1 MSRAARGAA
10 RAAGPAP
17 QKATV
22 VANRDSGTAGSATGE
37 MATEPGFHALLYCR
51 SKTPRQL
58 SRRELDS
65 LTLSPDDLL
74 WVDLAAPEAD
84 HLLDVLRRLA
94 LPEAFAELLHER
106 DASPTLRNYG
116 ASFGLRA
123 IGAVMDEGLRI
134 SAEPLSIC
142 CGTNVVVTVSG
153 TTPAY
158 VDRLRERQQQNI
170 ELGAIEAESFV
181 VALLDAKLATYYESM
196 AVLEAHVERLELAL
210 LSRRELDVLERLR
223 WLRQSASR
231 LRRLLT
237 SHRSVY
243 GGLSRPDF
251 RPVVGENVNAHFAA
265 LDSRFERALDLAEHS
280 RELVVGTFELFA
292 ARAAMSTNRTMQV
305 LTFVTVLSG
314 ALAVIA
320 GVLGMNF
327 SVPFFETGVRGFW
340 AAVAG
345 MGLIALLAIV
355 FARWRR
361 WI

>member
-1 MSRAARGAA
+1 MSY
-10 RAAGPAP
+10 
-17 QKATV
+17 Q
-22 VANRDSGTAGSATGE
+22 D
-37 MATEPGFHALLYCR
+37 
-51 SKTPRQL
+51 
-58 SRRELDS
+58 LDS

-74 WVDLAAPEAD
+74 WVDLAAPEPQ
-84 HLLDVLRRLA
+84 HLGAVLKRLE
-94 LPEAFAELLHER
+94 LPEAFAELLPNG
-106 DASPTLRNYG
+106 DATPTLRNYG

-123 IGAVMDEGLRI
+123 IAAVMDESQRI
-134 SAEPLSIC
+134 TAEPLAIC
-142 CGTNVVVTVSG
+142 CGTNVVVTAAAR
-153 TTPAY
+153 TPAY
-158 VDRLRERQQQNI
+158 VGRVRERQQENI

-181 VALLDAKLATYYESM
+181 VALLDAQLATYYEGM
-196 AVLEAHVERLELAL
+196 AALEAQVERLELAL
-210 LSRRELDVLERLR
+210 LSRREFDVLERLR

-237 SHRSVY
+237 SHRNVY

-251 RPVVGENVNAHFAA
+251 RPAQGESVNAHFAA

-327 SVPFFETGVRGFW
+327 AVPFFESGVRGFW
-340 AAVAG
+340 AAIAG
-345 MGLIALLAIV
+345 MGLVTLLAIV
-355 FARWRR
+355 VARWRH

>member
-1 MSRAARGAA
+1 MPPVVAVRGEDGAA
-10 RAAGPAP
+10 RMAAAP
-17 QKATV
+17 T
-22 VANRDSGTAGSATGE
+22 GEPGSAKRCGDQAE
-37 MATEPGFHALLYCR
+37 CRFRALLYCR
-51 SKTPRQL
+51 SQPPREVPFEELASL
-58 SRRELDS
+58 S
-65 LTLSPDDLL
+65 LSPDDLL
-74 WVDLAAPEAD
+74 WVDLAAPEPAY
-84 HLLDVLRRLA
+84 LRDVLQRLE
-94 LPEAFAELLHER
+94 LPEAFADLLPNG

-123 IGAVMDEGLRI
+123 IAAVMDENQRI
-134 SAEPLSIC
+134 AAQPLAIC
-142 CGTNVVVTVSG
+142 SGTNVVVTAAAR
-153 TTPAY
+153 TPAY
-158 VDRLRERQQQNI
+158 VERVRERQQQNI

-181 VALLDAKLATYYESM
+181 VALLDAQLATYYEGM
-196 AVLEAHVERLELAL
+196 AALEAQVERLELAL

-251 RPVVGENVNAHFAA
+251 RPALGENVNAHFSA

-327 SVPFFETGVRGFW
+327 AAPFFESGVRGFW

-345 MGLIALLAIV
+345 MGLICLLAIV